1 MMITV
6 MSAPTVVG
14 HLSPERLYLQL
25 AAILRERIASG
36 VIAFGVMLT
45 GEAALLGARDCPR
58 DGRPTQRWNQTD
70 HRAHWTRITR

>member
-45 GEAALLGARDCPR
+45 GEAALLVS
-58 DGRPTQRWNQTD
+58 
-70 HRAHWTRITR
+70 